1 MDLHAVE
8 IEINHACNRSCSYCP
23 NSILDR
29 KTKGNMN
36 MPLFQLIIQRLV
48 EVNFSGRISFHLYN
62 EPLLHPKLK
71 EFVEITKLYLPLAFI
86 HLYSNGTL
94 LTTAVFE
101 GLQSAGVDKFIITR
115 HEKDIED
122 SNYAF
127 KQTWKA
133 LSERQKVQVEYEPFQ
148 KIHFVN
154 RGGLL
159 PHLGKNGLDLHP
171 CHLPTHMLSITVD
184 GRVLSCFEDFNENLV
199 FGDLKKQTLS
209 EIWNSMAY
217 SDFRKKLKM
226 GMRHKFKPCDGC
238 NRREAL
244 PPFV

>member
-29 KTKGNMN
+29 KTKGSMSSS
-36 MPLFQLIIQRLV
+36 LFQTILERLI
-48 EVNFSGRISFHLYN
+48 EVRFTGRISFHLYN
-62 EPLLHPKLK
+62 EPLLHPKLQ
-71 EFVEITKLYLPLAFI
+71 EFVALSKRLLPLSSV

-94 LTTAVFE
+94 LTSKLFE
-101 GLQSAGVDKFIITR
+101 DLKHAGVDKFIITR
-115 HEKDIED
+115 HEQDISS
-122 SNYAF
+122 SNYVFA
-127 KQTWKA
+127 QTWKN
-133 LSERQKVQVEYEPFQ
+133 LTEQQKLHVVYQPAE

-159 PHLGKNGLDLHP
+159 PQLGQDSLHLHP

-184 GRVLSCFEDFNENLV
+184 GRVLSCFEDFNEVLV
-199 FGDLKKQTLS
+199 FGDLKTQTLT
-209 EIWNSMAY
+209 EIWNSSAY
-217 SDFRKKLKM
+217 SQFRKKLKL
-226 GMRHKFKPCDGC
+226 GLRHQFKPCDGC

>member
-8 IEINHACNRSCSYCP
+8 IEINHACNRTCSYCP

-29 KTKGNMN
+29 KTKGSMDIS
-36 MPLFQLIIQRLV
+36 LFRLIIERLV

-62 EPLLHPKLK
+62 EPLLHPRLK
-71 EFVEITKLYLPLAFI
+71 EFIEMTKLYLPQAAI

-94 LTTAVFE
+94 LTATLFE
-101 GLQSAGVDKFIITR
+101 NLQNAGVDKFIITR
-115 HEKDIED
+115 HEKDIEN
-122 SNYAF
+122 SNYIF
-127 KQTWKA
+127 EKTWKA
-133 LSERQKVQVEYEPFQ
+133 LSEHQKVLVEYEPFQ

-159 PHLGKNGLDLHP
+159 PHLGKEGLHLHP
-171 CHLPTHMLSITVD
+171 CYLPSHILSITVD
-184 GRVLSCFEDFNENLV
+184 ARVLSCFEDFNENLV
-199 FGDLKKQTLS
+199 FGDLKKQTLA
-209 EIWNSMAY
+209 EIWQSPAY
-217 SDFRKKLKM
+217 SEFRKQLKM

-244 PPFV
+244 PPFI